1 MLVWGLCE
9 TRKKASLLSWTD
21 FGCKLIKRVSSYGI
35 FGVSFIIVFVT
46 IWDKQLFMLDL
57 GQFIIFCIII
67 SIFKMQVI
75 VLGPVCKHAAENV
88 RVINRNPFFIFI
100 FIFRVWDKD
109 LLLVICIAFKIW
121 AVIRVESNCF
131 KVKKAKLS
139 GVILSEQPFRSFV
152 FFWHDVVRK
161 WLFLKVLSITLD
173 SAN

>member
-1 MLVWGLCE
+1 MVTWYTYSFGIKELKFRLVWGLCE
-9 TRKKASLLSWTD
+9 TRKKASLLVWTD
-21 FGCKLIKRVSSYGI
+21 FGCKLIKRVSSNEI
-35 FGVSFIIVFVT
+35 FGVSFIIVFVA

-75 VLGPVCKHAAENV
+75 VLGPVCKQAAENV
-88 RVINRNPFFIFI
+88 RVINRNPFFI

-121 AVIRVESNCF
+121 AVICVESNCF

-139 GVILSEQPFRSFV
+139 EVLFSLQFEFKKKH
-152 FFWHDVVRK
+152 FFLR
-161 WLFLKVLSITLD
+161 FI
-173 SAN
+173 N